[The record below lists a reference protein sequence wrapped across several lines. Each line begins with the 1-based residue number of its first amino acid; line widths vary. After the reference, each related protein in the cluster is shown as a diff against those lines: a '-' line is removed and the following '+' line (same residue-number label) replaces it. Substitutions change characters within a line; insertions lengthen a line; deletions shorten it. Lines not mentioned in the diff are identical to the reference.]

1 MNNNGEEYCTCPNG
15 YNLTMTDN
23 VTGIC
28 ESKYNFNISTF
39 IDHAIVRSMFMLS
52 FIFVIVCD
60 LFEWMQISIKVFYR
74 LFTYVLAL
82 EIQLLRREGWESIN
96 WFNPTIFV
104 CLSQV

>member
-1 MNNNGEEYCTCPNG
+1 VIKFVSDLQQVGGFRRVLYFFPP
-15 YNLTMTDN
+15 

-39 IDHAIVRSMFMLS
+39 IDHAILQSMFMLS

-60 LFEWMQISIKVFYR
+60 LFQWIQICIKVFYR

-82 EIQLLRREGWESIN
+82 HILTYTS
-96 WFNPTIFV
+96 
-104 CLSQV
+104 SQVV

>member
-1 MNNNGEEYCTCPNG
+1 MV
-15 YNLTMTDN
+15 DN

-60 LFEWMQISIKVFYR
+60 LFEWMQIYIKVFCH

-82 EIQLLRREGWESIN
+82 EIQLLRREGWDSIN
-96 WFNPTIFV
+96 WFNPTV
-104 CLSQV
+104 LLYLSQV

>member
-1 MNNNGEEYCTCPNG
+1 
-15 YNLTMTDN
+15 MTDN

-60 LFEWMQISIKVFYR
+60 LFEWMQICIKVFYH

-82 EIQLLRREGWESIN
+82 EIQLLRREGWDSIN
-96 WFNPTIFV
+96 WFNPTV
-104 CLSQV
+104 LLYLSQV

>member
-15 YNLTMTDN
+15 YSLTMVDN

-60 LFEWMQISIKVFYR
+60 LFEWIQISIKVFYR

-82 EIQLLRREGWESIN
+82 EIQLLRREG
-96 WFNPTIFV
+96 FH
-104 CLSQV
+104 